1 MLNVGDI
8 IKGHVNEITGK
19 NKDLVRKRLEICRR
33 CPIFSSKLGGICNP
47 NLWIDPSNDNVST
60 EYRPGYRRG
69 CGCRLLAKTSL
80 PNAKCIAGKW

>member
-8 IKGHVNEITGK
+8 LKGTMNNVLGK
-19 NKDLVRKRLEICRR
+19 NSDLVEKRLEICRR
-33 CPIFSSKLGGICNP
+33 CPIFSTRLGGICNP

-60 EYRPGYRRG
+60 EYKPGYKRG
-69 CGCRLLAKTSL
+69 CGCLIKSKATL